1 MYLKIPQY
9 HPFHG
14 FKSQTNQNFSYFF
27 QSYPIPLIGITL
39 AEARSSYG
47 RMPEPDI
54 PVAVISPNRN
64 NTLDLQQHKDQGD

>member
-1 MYLKIPQY
+1 MDLNHKQIKT
-9 HPFHG
+9 FHI
-14 FKSQTNQNFSYFF
+14 FF
-27 QSYPIPLIGITL
+27 QSYPICLVGITL
-39 AEARSSYG
+39 AEARSGYG